1 MERKYDTNG
10 AEKTMNIFLD
20 FNNKEINAG
29 EELEC
34 MITINYTGRF
44 DSISINSQIEDS
56 SDVFTYTEINGKK
69 INHPYARLSIMKKEL
84 QNPSSIRLKAITK
97 HVPKS
102 TESVVKLR
110 VTLIQEH
117 KEIASDIKFIKI
129 KNEINLSE
137 AGFN

>member
-1 MERKYDTNG
+1 MGRKDDTSGVENT
-10 AEKTMNIFLD
+10 KNIFLD
-20 FNNKEINAG
+20 FKNKEINAG

-34 MITINYTGRF
+34 EITINYTGRF

-84 QNPSSIRLKAITK
+84 QNPTSIRLKAITK
-97 HVPKS
+97 HVPRS

-110 VTLIQEH
+110 ATLIQEH

-129 KNEINLSE
+129 KSRSVII
-137 AGFN
+137 

>member
-34 MITINYTGRF
+34 IITINYTGRF

-129 KNEINLSE
+129 KK
-137 AGFN
+137 

>member
-1 MERKYDTNG
+1 MGRKDDTSGVGNT
-10 AEKTMNIFLD
+10 KNIFLD
-20 FNNKEINAG
+20 FKNKEINVG

-34 MITINYTGRF
+34 IITIDYTGRF

-97 HVPKS
+97 HVPKN
-102 TESVVKLR
+102 TESVVKFR
-110 VTLIQEH
+110 ATLIQEH

-129 KNEINLSE
+129 KKMK
-137 AGFN
+137 

>member
-1 MERKYDTNG
+1 MGRKDDTGSSVN
-10 AEKTMNIFLD
+10 ESTNILLD
-20 FNNKEINAG
+20 FKNKEINTG

-34 MITINYTGRF
+34 IISINYTGRF

-84 QNPSSIRLKAITK
+84 QDPTSIRLKAITK
-97 HVPKS
+97 HIPKS

-110 VTLIQEH
+110 ATLIQEH
-117 KEIASDIKFIKI
+117 KEIASDVKFIKI
-129 KNEINLSE
+129 KK
-137 AGFN
+137 

>member
-34 MITINYTGRF
+34 IITINYTGRF

-97 HVPKS
+97 HVPNNA
-102 TESVVKLR
+102 ESVVKFR

-129 KNEINLSE
+129 KK
-137 AGFN
+137 

>member
-1 MERKYDTNG
+1 MGKKDDTSG
-10 AEKTMNIFLD
+10 VEKTMNIFLD
-20 FNNKEINAG
+20 FKNKEINVG

-34 MITINYTGRF
+34 IITINYAGRF

-97 HVPKS
+97 HVPNNA
-102 TESVVKLR
+102 ESVVKFR
-110 VTLIQEH
+110 ATLIQEH

-129 KNEINLSE
+129 KK
-137 AGFN
+137 

>member
-1 MERKYDTNG
+1 MGRKDDTSSV
-10 AEKTMNIFLD
+10 EKNMNIFLD
-20 FNNKEINAG
+20 IKNKEINTG

-34 MITINYTGRF
+34 VITINYTGRF

-84 QNPSSIRLKAITK
+84 QNPTSIRLKAITK

-110 VTLIQEH
+110 ATLIQEH
-117 KEIASDIKFIKI
+117 KEIASDIKFIRI
-129 KNEINLSE
+129 KK
-137 AGFN
+137 

>member
-1 MERKYDTNG
+1 MGKKDDTISVENS
-10 AEKTMNIFLD
+10 KNIFLD
-20 FNNKEINAG
+20 FTKKEINSG

-34 MITINYTGRF
+34 IITINYTGRF

-84 QNPSSIRLKAITK
+84 QDPSSIRLKAITK

-110 VTLIQEH
+110 ATLIQEH

-129 KNEINLSE
+129 KK
-137 AGFN
+137 

>member
-1 MERKYDTNG
+1 MGKNDDTNG
-10 AEKTMNIFLD
+10 VEKTMSIFLD
-20 FNNKEINAG
+20 FNNKEVSIG

-34 MITINYTGRF
+34 IITINYTGRF

-84 QNPSSIRLKAITK
+84 QNPSNISLKAITK
-97 HVPKS
+97 HIPKNA
-102 TESVVKLR
+102 ESVVKFR
-110 VTLIQEH
+110 ATLIQEH

-129 KNEINLSE
+129 KK
-137 AGFN
+137 

>member
-1 MERKYDTNG
+1 MGKKDDTSG
-10 AEKTMNIFLD
+10 LEKTMNIFLD
-20 FNNKEINAG
+20 FKNKEINVG

-34 MITINYTGRF
+34 IITIKYTGRF

-56 SDVFTYTEINGKK
+56 SDVFTYTQINGKK

-97 HVPKS
+97 HVPNNA
-102 TESVVKLR
+102 ESVVKFR
-110 VTLIQEH
+110 ATLIQEH

-129 KNEINLSE
+129 KK
-137 AGFN
+137 

>member
-1 MERKYDTNG
+1 MWRKDDTSG
-10 AEKTMNIFLD
+10 VEKSINIFLD
-20 FNNKEINAG
+20 FKNKEINTG

-34 MITINYTGRF
+34 LITINYTGRF

-84 QNPSSIRLKAITK
+84 QNPNSIRLKAITK

-110 VTLIQEH
+110 ATLIQEH
-117 KEIASDIKFIKI
+117 KEIASDIKYIKI
-129 KNEINLSE
+129 KK
-137 AGFN
+137 

>member
-1 MERKYDTNG
+1 
-10 AEKTMNIFLD
+10 MNIFVD
-20 FNNKEINAG
+20 FSNKEINAG

-97 HVPKS
+97 HVPNNA
-102 TESVVKLR
+102 ESVVKFR
-110 VTLIQEH
+110 ATLIQEH

-129 KNEINLSE
+129 KK
-137 AGFN
+137 